1 MTSTPSV
8 ERTHAP
14 ARRPQERRSRLPK
27 KARVDPVTIMSFFL
41 VVLFVMPARYVVG
54 PLGGAGSPSSIV
66 AVLLLVWYLMSTLS
80 PRWTP
85 IRGRQPVRAVILF
98 FALAV
103 LASYVAA
110 NTRPLS
116 GDELNAA
123 DLGLVLVAGWAGI
136 ALVTADGITS
146 MDRLEVL
153 RQRIVMGASFPALVA
168 MVQFFTGIEVT
179 RYLALPGL
187 AEKGSAVLFERE
199 GFFRPA
205 GTATHPIELGVV
217 LAAVLPLALHG
228 ALYCRVPEQRRK
240 RWIMVALIA
249 AALPMSVS
257 RSAILGLFVVMLVLL
272 PTWPSEWRLRAV
284 LIFGASS
291 ILMRLLIPGL
301 IGTVLN
307 LVSVIGSDENSTTR
321 TGDYDAVVVAVSQRP
336 WFGQGFAT
344 YLPRMYRVIDN
355 QYLMSSLE
363 TGLVGLLALIVFLL
377 AGWVL
382 ARRARRAAVDSE
394 TRHLAQCF
402 AASSAVAI
410 FGFGTFDA
418 FSFPMITNVMFLI
431 LGCCGALWRLQTQ
444 PRAHA

>member
-14 ARRPQERRSRLPK
+14 ARQPQERRSRLPK
-27 KARVDPVTIMSFFL
+27 KARVDPVTIMTFFL

-54 PLGGAGSPSSIV
+54 PLGGAGSPSSMV

-85 IRGRQPVRAVILF
+85 IRGRQPVRSVIVF
-98 FALAV
+98 FVLAV

-179 RYLALPGL
+179 QYLALPGL
-187 AEKGSAVLFERE
+187 VEKGSAVLFERE

-217 LAAVLPLALHG
+217 LAAILPLALHG
-228 ALYCRVPEQRRK
+228 ALFCHVPEQRRK

-321 TGDYDAVVVAVSQRP
+321 TGDYDAVVAAVSQRP
-336 WFGQGFAT
+336 LFGQGFAT

-382 ARRARRAAVDSE
+382 ARRARRAATDYE